1 MRADSGDAPRPVPAR
16 GRVPARQLAK
26 GLAMT
31 AIRGQG
37 SGPALG
43 DPVPHGSPELVYESD
58 RTLVRRVPRPDG
70 SGFVIQKEPLGP
82 GSDQRRR
89 HETAVL
95 ERLAGVE
102 GVTQLAAVSAGPDV
116 IMLDDLGGTSLQAA
130 PRPDPEALIDLAY
143 RLAKVIAA
151 VHRHGVV
158 HKDISPANIVLAADG
173 TATLIDFEL
182 ATTFAEERPGF
193 THQSQIAGTLAYI
206 APEQTG
212 RTGGAVD
219 QRADLYS
226 FGATLYELA
235 TGRPPFGDGEPLQL
249 IHDHLAVVP
258 PAPAELDPATP
269 RGLSDIIM
277 RLLEK
282 EPDRRYQSAV
292 GLAYDLALV
301 RDRRAAG
308 DPAPVTLG
316 ERDFPLRLA
325 PPSRLVG
332 RDREIAA
339 LRTAFAD
346 AVRGSGRGLLITGPP
361 GVGKTAL
368 IDELRPVVTAAGG
381 WFVTGKFDQNRNDVT
396 SDAVGQALAALCRL
410 LLAEPEDR
418 LAALRTRI
426 ARVLGPHAGLMA
438 SLLPDLALLLE
449 LEPGELGGDPV
460 DAEARLFQ
468 GSLDLLRAVVSP
480 DRPLVMVVDDLQWA
494 SSIPAGFVDAVLRD
508 ENLTGLLI
516 VGAYREAEVDAAH
529 PWSAM
534 LARWDRL
541 GCAPPRLH
549 LRNLPAADLAALLIE
564 MMRLPADEAA
574 RLAAEVSGRT
584 DGNPYDTV
592 ELVNALRRDGVLVP
606 GDTGWSWNAEALRCF
621 VGEGDVVDLLAARM
635 ERLPA
640 PAVALLEI
648 MACLGNETDLELL
661 RAAVAEPDATVAGW
675 LAPSLEDGLLV
686 LERPVGQD
694 AGGGTVRFRHD
705 RVQQAAYGRLRPDR
719 RAALQLTLARR
730 LAEHPGFALIAAQ
743 QYLPVVAGV
752 AELAER
758 RQVVGLFRMTA
769 ARTHLINYAATEQFL
784 AASVRLLT
792 EAGVDPDDPLLAQV
806 QPEWHAALYAL
817 GRLADAD
824 AVYRA
829 IEHRAPDPIALTP
842 SACVQI
848 SSLTSRGLTL
858 EAVTLGLDLLRRLG
872 LRVPAPGDLGAQVER
887 GLDALY
893 EWAAGAD
900 READARRAEISDP
913 RVVSTAKIINRMM
926 PPAFFSD
933 PVVLGWLVTAAHR
946 IWVEHGP
953 HAALVCPLGHA
964 GIVTTNRRQDYRT
977 GYGTVRRVLEAGE
990 QRGYEPETSQ
1000 ARFLFAVSV
1009 GHWFEPLEDVIQHAR
1024 QAHEGLVR
1032 AGDLLFAC
1040 FTYHASTPSMLDCA
1054 STLDG
1059 YAVEVEAGL
1068 AFAARTGN
1076 EQTSATSLPF
1086 RQLLRALR
1094 GETVDPGEEVA
1105 TFDDPAYLA
1114 EIDAH
1119 PMAVAYHHITVAQA
1133 AALFGDADTLDRH
1146 SAEAMPL
1153 LPFIQASYST
1163 ARAYLLRA
1171 LALANRVR
1179 AVGADARTAELGE
1192 LDACR
1197 EWLAQRAGDAQ
1208 ATFGHLLRLVDAE
1221 RAWAVGEPHDA
1232 AVAFDA
1238 ALEEVAR
1245 RRFPWHQAL
1254 IAERAGVFHLSNGME
1269 HTGRT
1274 LLAEA
1279 VRHFGSWGAE
1289 AKVRQLRLAY
1299 PFLAGLA
1306 EGPARRSGPA
1316 TTTRVS
1322 VESIDLLAVLNASQA
1337 LSSETSLDR
1346 LRVRVVEV
1354 LRNLAGASKVHL
1366 LLHSD
1371 DATGWVLLDDGTGNA
1386 VPVQEAGERGLLPLT
1401 AFRYAERTREPLLVE
1416 DATRDDRLS
1425 RDPYVAAL
1433 DRCSLLVV
1441 PILSQGVARA
1451 MVLLENRLSRNMF
1464 TAERLD
1470 AVGLIAGQLAVSLD
1484 NARLY
1489 SSLERKVAE
1498 RTAELETANEQL
1510 QKLSVT
1516 DALTGLANRRQ
1527 LADLLE
1533 AEWQRG
1539 RRRGEPLA
1547 VAMIDIDHFK
1557 LYNDHYGHLIGDTCL
1572 RRVAAAINETV
1583 RTNDAVARYGGEEF
1597 AIVLPGGDTAAAG
1610 RVADRVREAVEALA
1624 EPHAAASSGIVTVS
1638 IGVAST
1644 VPSAQHTPEELV
1656 AAADVQLY
1664 RAKRNGRN
1672 QVARDEVVHPR

>member
-1 MRADSGDAPRPVPAR
+1 
-16 GRVPARQLAK
+16 
-26 GLAMT
+26 MT
-31 AIRGQG
+31 AIRGPG
-37 SGPALG
+37 FGTAVDG
-43 DPVPHGSPELVYESD
+43 PVPHGLPDPVYQSV
-58 RTLVRRVPRPDG
+58 RTVVRRVPRPDG
-70 SGFVIQKEPLGP
+70 SGTVIHKEPLGP

-89 HETAVL
+89 HETAIL

-102 GVTQLAAVSAGPDV
+102 GVAQLAAVAAGPEV
-116 IMLDDLGGTSLQAA
+116 IVL
-130 PRPDPEALIDLAY
+130 EDLAGSSLPGTRLDPAALVELAL

-151 VHRHGVV
+151 VHGHGVV

-173 TATLIDFEL
+173 TPTLIDFEL
-182 ATTFAEERPGF
+182 ATTFAEERPSF
-193 THQSQIAGTLAYI
+193 LHQSQIAGTLAYI

-235 TGRPPFGDGEPLQL
+235 TGQPPFGDGEPLQL

-258 PAPAELDPATP
+258 AAPVERNPAIPAV
-269 RGLSDIIM
+269 LSEIIM

-301 RDRRAAG
+301 RDRGAA
-308 DPAPVTLG
+308 PISLG

-332 RDREIAA
+332 RDPEIEA
-339 LRTAFAD
+339 LRAAFAG
-346 AVRGSGRGLLITGPP
+346 AVHGSGRAMLITGAP

-368 IDELRPVVTAAGG
+368 IDELRPVVTASGG
-381 WFVTGKFDQNRNDVT
+381 WFVAGKFDQNRNDVT
-396 SDAVGQALAALCRL
+396 SDAVAEALRALGRL

-418 LAALRTRI
+418 LAELRERI
-426 ARVLGPHAGLMA
+426 ARALGPNARLLA
-438 SLLPDLALLLE
+438 SVLADFALLLQVPAAE
-449 LEPGELGGDPV
+449 LDAATV
-460 DAEARLFQ
+460 DAEASLFQ
-468 GSLDLLRAVVSP
+468 VSLDLLRAVVSP
-480 DRPLVMVVDDLQWA
+480 EQPLVMVIDDLQWA
-494 SSIPAGFVDAVLRD
+494 TSAPVGFVDAVLRD
-508 ENLTGLLI
+508 EDLAGLLI

-534 LARWDRL
+534 LSRWDRL

-549 LRNLPAADLAALLIE
+549 LRNLPPADVSALLAE
-564 MMRLPADEAA
+564 MMRLPAGEAT
-574 RLAAEVSGRT
+574 RLAGEVAGRT

-606 GDTGWSWNAEALRCF
+606 GDAGWSWNAEALRCF
-621 VGEGDVVDLLAARM
+621 VGEGDVVDLLAARVR
-635 ERLPA
+635 RLPA
-640 PAVALLEI
+640 AAKSLLEI
-648 MACLGNETDLELL
+648 MACLGNEVDLDLL
-661 RAAVAEPDATVAGW
+661 RVAAAESAATITEW

-686 LERPVGQD
+686 LERPVGQH
-694 AGGGTVRFRHD
+694 AGNGAVRFRHD
-705 RVQQAAYGRLRPDR
+705 RVQQAAYGRLESDR
-719 RAALQLTLARR
+719 RAELQLALARR
-730 LAEHPGFALIAAQ
+730 LAERPEFALVAAQ
-743 QYLPVVAGV
+743 QYLPVAAGV
-752 AELAER
+752 PELAER
-758 RQVVGLFRMTA
+758 RRVVGLFRLAA
-769 ARTHLINYAATEQFL
+769 ARTHLINYVATEQFL
-784 AASVRLLT
+784 AAAVRLLT
-792 EAGVDPDDPLLAQV
+792 EAGVGPDDPLLAQV

-824 AVYRA
+824 EVYQA
-829 IEHRAPDPIALTP
+829 IERRAPDPLALTP

-848 SSLTSRGLTL
+848 SSLTGRGLTA
-858 EAVTLGLDLLRRLG
+858 EAVALGLDMLRRFG
-872 LRVPAPGDLGAQVER
+872 LRVPARDDLGAQVER
-887 GLDALY
+887 GLGALH

-913 RVVSTAKIINRMM
+913 LVVSAAKIINRTM
-926 PPAFFSD
+926 PPAFFGD
-933 PVVLGWLVTAAHR
+933 HTVLAWLVTEAGR
-946 IWVEHGP
+946 IWAEHGP

-964 GIVTTNRRQDYRT
+964 GLVTTARGEDYRS
-977 GYGTVRRVLEAGE
+977 GYGAVRRVLEASE

-1000 ARFLFAVSV
+1000 ARFLFAVSA
-1009 GHWFEPLEDVIQHAR
+1009 GHWFEPLEDVIQQAR

-1032 AGDLLFAC
+1032 AGDLLFAS

-1054 STLDG
+1054 STLDS

-1068 AFAARTGN
+1068 KFAARTGN

-1094 GETVDPGEEVA
+1094 GEAGEVA
-1105 TFDDPAYLA
+1105 AFDDPGYLA
-1114 EIDAH
+1114 EIEAH
-1119 PMAVAYHHITVAQA
+1119 PMAVAYHHIARAHA
-1133 AALFGDADTLDRH
+1133 AALFGEADALDRH
-1146 SAEAMPL
+1146 SSAALPL

-1171 LALANRVR
+1171 LALAHRVR
-1179 AVGADARTAELGE
+1179 AAGPDAGSAELGQ
-1192 LDACR
+1192 LDDCR
-1197 EWLAQRAGDAQ
+1197 EWLARRAGDAP

-1221 RAWAVGEPHDA
+1221 RAWAVGEPHAA

-1238 ALEEVAR
+1238 ALEEVGTR
-1245 RRFPWHQAL
+1245 RRPWHQAL
-1254 IAERAGVFHLSNGME
+1254 IAERAGVFHLHHGMR
-1269 HTGRT
+1269 HTGRA

-1279 VRHFGSWGAE
+1279 ARHYRSWGAE
-1289 AKVRQLRLAY
+1289 AKVRQLELAY
-1299 PFLAGLA
+1299 PFLVGAV
-1306 EGPARRSGPA
+1306 EPPARHGDRA
-1316 TTTRVS
+1316 TTTRIS
-1322 VESIDLLAVLNASQA
+1322 LESIDLLAVLNASQA
-1337 LSSETSLDR
+1337 LSSETTLDR
-1346 LRVRVVEV
+1346 LRIRVVEV
-1354 LRNLAGASKVHL
+1354 LRTLTGASKVHM
-1366 LLHSD
+1366 LLHGD
-1371 DATGWVLLDDGTGNA
+1371 DATGWFLPDDGTGKP
-1386 VPVQEAGERGLLPLT
+1386 VPVQEAGDRGLLPLS

-1416 DATRDDRLS
+1416 DATRDDRLA

-1441 PILSQGVARA
+1441 PILSQGVPRA

-1470 AVGLIAGQLAVSLD
+1470 AVVLIAGQLAVSLD
-1484 NARLY
+1484 NAMLY
-1489 SSLERKVAE
+1489 ASLEGKVAE
-1498 RTAELETANEQL
+1498 RTEELEAANQQL

-1527 LADLLE
+1527 LANLLE

-1539 RRRGEPLA
+1539 QRRAEPLA

-1583 RTNDAVARYGGEEF
+1583 RTNDMVARYGGEEF
-1597 AIVLPGGDTAAAG
+1597 VIVLPGATLEAAS
-1610 RVADRVREAVEALA
+1610 RVADRVRTAVLALA
-1624 EPHAAASSGIVTVS
+1624 EPHAAASAGLVTVS

-1644 VPSAQHTPEELV
+1644 LPAPEKVAEELV
-1656 AAADVQLY
+1656 AAADAQLY
-1664 RAKRNGRN
+1664 RAKRDGRN
-1672 QVARDEVVHPR
+1672 RVACAV